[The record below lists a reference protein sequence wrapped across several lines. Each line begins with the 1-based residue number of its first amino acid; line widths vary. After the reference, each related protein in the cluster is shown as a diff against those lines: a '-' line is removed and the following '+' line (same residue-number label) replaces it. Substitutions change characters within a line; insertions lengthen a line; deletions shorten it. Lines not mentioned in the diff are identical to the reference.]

1 MSSVI
6 YSSRIKKVRF
16 QVSGTQEILEES
28 DVPITKYDLYKQG
41 KPSPGGVYDG
51 HLGTTSHEYT
61 CLTCFNEKKYC
72 YGHDGHLTLNQPV
85 ISPLFVGE
93 IKKWLRVIC
102 FNCGNAVVDPTAFIR
117 YPLNKRLDE
126 AAKIAKS
133 GWKVCK
139 ICRTEHAAISKDQ
152 NRFLLIIAKT
162 STGAI
167 NKLFPHNIEEILNR
181 ITDETVINF
190 GKDPKS
196 HPRKFI
202 LRAIKIPPTSIRP
215 DVRKTSSGRSSNDD
229 LTMLLQQIIR
239 RNEKL
244 PQTLPDVINDE
255 LEENIFS
262 LQDYYYAYVRG
273 SHSKRVITNGSNT
286 ALNSLAQ
293 RLLGKFGL
301 FRKHQ
306 QGKRVRIVARS
317 TISGDPT
324 LQLEEI
330 GIPLKFAKL
339 LQIEEVVQEFNRKRL
354 MINFLNG
361 KKKYPGCSKIIR
373 KRTGT
378 EHNVEDPHSIPE
390 LEIGDILMRDLQD
403 GDHVLF
409 NRQPSLLPS
418 AICGMR
424 AVITMDPEILTIRM
438 NVLICSLFNADFD
451 GDQMNIYVG
460 SNLACRIEI
469 KHHSS
474 VPNFF
479 IKHANS
485 APLIGQA
492 DDSIIGSFLLTRN
505 HVKFDKYHAMLL
517 FGSTTTLPKFLL
529 SMYTTRDIIS
539 MHLQDTPINYSSS
552 TKYFDKQFEK
562 YIDYD
567 ANDIKVV
574 IERGI
579 HKSGVLDKKSIGKG
593 SVGGLYHTVSTRYGE
608 KKALEVIYNMQQIA
622 LGYLQQSGF
631 SIGIQD
637 ILINPDALKKIHEIE
652 SSIIDKSYRVTQLLD
667 DGKMIPPVGKTTEE
681 FYEEQQIA
689 ILRIMDDFAGPI
701 FESIDPATNNLMQLI
716 LSGSKGSINHCY
728 HISSAIGQIVIND
741 KRPKKQFAYARTLG
755 AFTRFDTTPQ
765 ANGFILNSY
774 ISGMNS
780 VEFAFNAQNA
790 RADFITKT
798 LYTSVTGDAER
809 KSIKNLESLLTNN
822 MRMCVKY
829 NNIVQLIYGEN
840 GLDSRRVV
848 KVTIPTIMLSTADFE
863 KKFKYVPNASSDK
876 VSAEI
881 AAIFDNEFKQITA
894 DREEYRR
901 IFLKIESGKF
911 NELFSA
917 EKSLA
922 MDIDKIISDTIYAHG
937 EQKPSVDEIADHVKT
952 VAAFC
957 ANIPYTMINEIQEKA
972 KAEIP
977 LHLKEAN
984 WILTVYIRSVLNA
997 RYSLCRLSAHM
1008 LEEIINR
1015 IILRQVRA
1023 LCAYGTAVGIIAAM
1037 SFSEPLTQYMLDAH
1051 HRTTTGG
1058 TSKSAMTIVK
1068 EILGAKKKAQL
1079 IGPMMVAIPY
1089 PEFSS
1094 ENILSRIANHIE
1106 VMELKAFVRISQI
1119 FFEKYGDPVHP
1130 QYVSEKTTVINEFE
1144 KQNPLIKPPTDLLK
1158 WCIRFV
1164 LNRSNLIYKNMPLET
1179 IINALREKHP
1189 DLYFVYT
1196 GENSPSLIIR
1206 VYIRT
1211 VYFKTHVEQD
1221 SIEVL
1226 RDMLLATS
1234 IRGIS
1239 DVMAAKV
1246 EKLNR
1251 FEVKSDGSIDRTK
1264 DQFCITTMGTNLAG
1278 MFKIKAFDPY
1288 QMQTDSI
1295 EEIQNILGIEAARQK
1310 LFTSIRNLGAG
1321 GLNMHHVSI
1330 YVDEMTYTGVVTS
1343 IERQGLSKRET
1354 SNVLLRM
1361 GFSAPIQTLEE
1372 AAINCMEDPVQ
1383 GITSPLLVG
1392 DIPLTIGTAY
1402 NQFHINEA
1410 LVRSNTVR
1418 PDDWLD
1424 ELTL

>member
-1 MSSVI
+1 MTSVI
-6 YSSRIKKVRF
+6 PSGRIKKVRF
-16 QVSGTQEILEES
+16 QVSGTEEILEES

-41 KPSPGGVYDG
+41 KPFPGGVYDG

-61 CLTCFNEKKYC
+61 CQTCFNEKKFC
-72 YGHDGHLTLNQPV
+72 FGHDGHHSLNQPV
-85 ISPLFVGE
+85 ISPLYVNE

-102 FNCGNAVVDPTAFIR
+102 FTCGNAVVDASKFMRFPIT
-117 YPLNKRLDE
+117 KRLDE

-133 GWKVCK
+133 GWKSCSV
-139 ICRTEHAAISKDQ
+139 CRTEHPSISKDQ
-152 NRFLLIIAKT
+152 NRFLLILAKT

-167 NKLFPHNIEEILNR
+167 TKLYPHIIEEILNR
-181 ITDETVINF
+181 ISDEVVISF
-190 GKDPKS
+190 GKNPKS

-202 LRAIKIPPTSIRP
+202 LRAIKIPPTTIRP
-215 DVRKTSSGRSSNDD
+215 DVRKSSTGRSSNDD

-244 PQTLPDVINDE
+244 PQNLPDIINDE
-255 LEENIFS
+255 LEENIYS

-301 FRKHQ
+301 FRKNQ

-339 LQIEEVVQEFNRKRL
+339 LQMEEVVQEFNRKRL

-403 GDHVLF
+403 GDYVLF

-418 AICGMR
+418 SICGMR
-424 AVITMDPEILTIRM
+424 VVVTMDPDILTIRM

-460 SNLACRIEI
+460 SNLACRLEI
-469 KHHSS
+469 KNHSS

-505 HVKFDKYHAMLL
+505 GVKFDKYHAMLL
-517 FGSTTTLPKFLL
+517 FGSTTTLPLFSQKEY
-529 SMYTTRDIIS
+529 STRDIITL
-539 MHLQDTPINYSSS
+539 HLQETPINYS
-552 TKYFDKQFEK
+552 TIPKYFDKQFKDYIK
-562 YIDYD
+562 YKDE
-567 ANDIKVV
+567 DIKVV
-574 IERGI
+574 IERGV
-579 HKSGVLDKKSIGKG
+579 HVSGVLDKKSIGKG
-593 SVGGLYHTVSTRYGE
+593 SIGGLYHTVSTRYGE
-608 KKALEVIYNMQQIA
+608 KKALEVIYNMQQVA
-622 LGYLQQSGF
+622 LGYLQQAGF

-637 ILINPDALKKIHEIE
+637 ILINPVALKKIHEIE

-689 ILRIMDDFAGPI
+689 ILRIMDDFSGPI

-755 AFTRFDTTPQ
+755 AFTRFDTSPM

-774 ISGMNS
+774 ISGMNA

-829 NNIVQLIYGEN
+829 NNIVQLIYAEN

-848 KVTIPTIMLSTADFE
+848 KIVIPTIMISNAEFE
-863 KKFKYVPNASSDK
+863 KKFSYVSEAANASKELQAVFAD
-876 VSAEI
+876 
-881 AAIFDNEFKQITA
+881 EFKQIAA
-894 DREEYRR
+894 DRAEYRR
-901 IFLKIESGKF
+901 LFLKIESGKF

-922 MDIDKIISDTIYAHG
+922 MDIEKIISDTIYAHDK
-937 EQKPSVDEIADHVKT
+937 QKPTIEEIAQHVGVVK
-952 VAAFC
+952 AFTQS
-957 ANIPYTMINEIQEKA
+957 IPYVMINEIQEKA
-972 KAEIP
+972 KSEIP
-977 LHLKEAN
+977 EHILESN
-984 WILTVYIRSVLNA
+984 WILIVYIRSILNA
-997 RYSLCRLSAHM
+997 KYSLCNLSAPM
-1008 LEEIINR
+1008 LEEILNR
-1015 IILRQVRA
+1015 IRLRQARA
-1023 LCAYGTAVGIIAAM
+1023 LCSYGTAVGIIAAM

-1068 EILGAKKKAQL
+1068 EILGAKKKSQL

-1089 PEFSS
+1089 PDYAS
-1094 ENILSRIANHIE
+1094 EVVLSHIANHIE
-1106 VMELKAFVRISQI
+1106 LMRLKSFVRISQI

-1130 QYVSEKTTVINEFE
+1130 QYVHEKEAVIKEFE

-1179 IINALREKHP
+1179 IINSLREVNP
-1189 DLYFVYT
+1189 DLHFVYT
-1196 GENSPSLIIR
+1196 GENSSNLIIR

-1211 VYFKTHVEQD
+1211 TYFKSHVEQE
-1221 SIEVL
+1221 SIEEL
-1226 RDMLLATS
+1226 RDVLLETA
-1234 IRGIS
+1234 IRGVNDIL
-1239 DVMAAKV
+1239 DAKV

-1251 FEVKSDGSIDRTK
+1251 FEVKEDGKIDRTK
-1264 DQFCITTMGTNLAG
+1264 DLFCVTTAGTNLSG

-1330 YVDEMTYTGVVTS
+1330 YVDEMTYTGAVTS

-1410 LVRSNTVR
+1410 LVKENTVR

-1424 ELTL
+1424 ELEL